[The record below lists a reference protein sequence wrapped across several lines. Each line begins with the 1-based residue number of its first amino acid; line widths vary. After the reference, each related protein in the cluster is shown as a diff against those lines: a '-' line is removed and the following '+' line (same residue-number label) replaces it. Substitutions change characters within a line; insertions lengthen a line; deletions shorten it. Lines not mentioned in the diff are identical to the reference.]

1 MSIEPFSPWAEG
13 KEGESL
19 LERQLSELFGAV
31 PEPKPLTEVSRQRV
45 ALRLR
50 RPAPRS
56 TRLMLVRLVAIGVV
70 IGVTG
75 AAAAQWAV
83 VHWFNPQR
91 ELVARPAPA
100 RTTAPQ
106 LLPQPSLPRGT
117 PAPAAAAAPE
127 AEPAPADAPVL
138 APAPVAAFPIGSA
151 TGSSRLGQEAT
162 SLSAALSA
170 LKAGGKENASRAL
183 QAIEQHLQKFPRGA
197 LELEARV
204 ARVDALLVLGRRQ
217 EARRELSALPI
228 ESVGRK
234 NELRLIR
241 AELRADDD
249 CRAALNDFQVL
260 VDQPLPSTLAE
271 RALFGRGACLLKLGN
286 QAAADRDFDRYLE
299 RFPAGRFADQ
309 IRAQEPFPR
318 RPQRY

>member
-1 MSIEPFSPWAEG
+1 MAMVEPLLPWAEG
-13 KEGESL
+13 KEDEAP
-19 LERQLSELFGAV
+19 LERQLSQLFIAV
-31 PEPKPLTEVSRQRV
+31 PEPKPLADGSRQRV

-50 RPAPRS
+50 VHAPRRM
-56 TRLMLVRLVAIGVV
+56 RLMLVQLVAIGVV
-70 IGVTG
+70 IGVAG

-83 VHWFNPQR
+83 VHWLNVQR
-91 ELVARPAPA
+91 EVVVRPVPASAP
-100 RTTAPQ
+100 PPP
-106 LLPQPSLPRGT
+106 LLPQPSLPR
-117 PAPAAAAAPE
+117 APPVAAE
-127 AEPAPADAPVL
+127 L
-138 APAPVAAFPIGSA
+138 APAEAPPLTPPSTAAFPAALASA
-151 TGSSRLGQEAT
+151 GSSRLGQEAA

-170 LKAGGKENASRAL
+170 LKVGGKGNASRAL
-183 QAIEQHLQKFPRGA
+183 RAIDEHLQKFPRGA

-249 CRAALNDFQVL
+249 CRAASSDFQVL
-260 VDQPLPSTLAE
+260 VDQPLPSNLAE

-286 QAAADRDFDRYLE
+286 QAAANRDFDRYLE
-299 RFPAGRFADQ
+299 RFPSGRFADQ
-309 IRAQEPFPR
+309 IRARQPR
-318 RPQRY
+318 